1 MAEKGDKNDRKIA
14 CFWDDFDNVFFTPP
28 RHVGSERLSKLER
41 GLKRVPSVALL
52 SKDTAET
59 AKARVQTSARPRAT
73 GRPATPAADNLTRGS
88 PPDSARG
95 VFFAEGGGP

>member
-14 CFWDDFDNVFFTPP
+14 CLWDDFESVLLLPLATSD
-28 RHVGSERLSKLER
+28 LSASSSLEA
-41 GLKRVPSVALL
+41 GLKRCQVAIL
-52 SKDTAET
+52 SKNTAET

-88 PPDSARG
+88 PHGSARG